1 MSDPAIPD
9 ADATASAGEYVLGL
23 LSPEDAVQL
32 ERDAAADPALA
43 AEIAFWQ
50 RGLAPLLA
58 RVPPVPPP
66 AELWHRLEASVQA
79 LPGARG
85 AAQARRPP
93 AARQTPAAPR
103 TLPGRR
109 TLAAWRAAT
118 AACALVAVAAV
129 TVLVLAPSPPVPVAA
144 LEPTPAGH
152 GPAIVA
158 LRAADG
164 RLLLRPLVAL
174 AALPGRT
181 LELWSL
187 PEGAARPEPLGLM
200 GADGIVVPAGTAPR
214 TPGQLLVSLEPL
226 GGAPAG
232 LPTGPVAWAGT
243 LAGAPP

>member
-1 MSDPAIPD
+1 MSGPAVPD
-9 ADATASAGEYVLGL
+9 ADATTSAGEYVLGL
-23 LSPEDAVQL
+23 LSPEDATQL

-43 AEIAFWQ
+43 QEIAFWQ

-58 RVPPVPPP
+58 QVPPVPPP
-66 AELWHRLEASVQA
+66 ADLWDRLETSLQA
-79 LPGARG
+79 VPTLPAGRRAL
-85 AAQARRPP
+85 QARRSP
-93 AARQTPAAPR
+93 AGQHA
-103 TLPGRR
+103 LPGRR
-109 TLAAWRAAT
+109 TLAAWRAVT
-118 AACALVAVAAV
+118 AACALVAVAAMV
-129 TVLVLAPSPPVPVAA
+129 ALVLAPSPPVPVAA

-164 RLLLRPLVAL
+164 RLLLRPVAAL

-187 PEGAARPEPLGLM
+187 PEGAAHPKPLGLM
-200 GADGIVVPAGTAPR
+200 GDDGVVVAAGTAPR
-214 TPGQLLVSLEPL
+214 TPGQLLVSLEPP

-243 LAGAPP
+243 LAGASP